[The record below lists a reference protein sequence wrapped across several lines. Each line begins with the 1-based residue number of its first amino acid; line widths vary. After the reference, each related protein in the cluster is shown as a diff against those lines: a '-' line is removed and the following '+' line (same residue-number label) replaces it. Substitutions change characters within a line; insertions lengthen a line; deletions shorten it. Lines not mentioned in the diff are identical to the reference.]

1 MLRVGLI
8 SKLEAT
14 RLVVAHHY
22 MHRKPPL
29 SYALG
34 LFNEAGETKG
44 VVTFGTP
51 ASHHMLIGA
60 CRTAPGNVIE
70 LNRLWVADDLPR
82 NSESWFISRALALLP
97 PKIILSYADT
107 AAGHMGYVYRASNFH
122 YAGWTDMDR
131 KTPRFDYITPGMH
144 THATPSARASG
155 GLPKGSGAN
164 RKCDTGL
171 LLATAASARRL
182 KRNAFG
188 QKWTGNL
195 TRHRLNISNTRCRAV
210 CPNRISMEQSV
221 ALFLHRLLAIVAV
234 ATPIVFVYLEFLR

>member
-60 CRTAPGNVIE
+60 CRAAPENVIE

-97 PKIILSYADT
+97 PKIVLSYADT

-144 THATPSARASG
+144 TRDAFRKGERRFTERVRRK
-155 GLPKGSGAN
+155 PKVLYWI
-164 RKCDTGL
+164 T
-171 LLATAASARRL
+171 
-182 KRNAFG
+182 
-188 QKWTGNL
+188 TGNRRERKAL
-195 TRHRLNISNTRCRAV
+195 EAQCLWPKMDWKLNPPPSQHQQHK
-210 CPNRISMEQSV
+210 M
-221 ALFLHRLLAIVAV
+221 
-234 ATPIVFVYLEFLR
+234 